1 MTQHILTVT
10 SHLQNQIEY
19 FLVAL
24 KAGFK
29 ASYNVLHKA
38 QMNRAINLVRT
49 EMMKYKIYRD
59 TYNEL
64 SKLSDRELSD
74 IGIHRG
80 DIHYIALTAY
90 SDKLSRK

>member
-10 SHLQNQIEY
+10 SHLQNQIDSC
-19 FLVAL
+19 LTAL

-29 ASYNVLHKA
+29 AVYNVLHKA
-38 QMNRAINLVRT
+38 QMNRAITLVRN

-64 SKLSDRELSD
+64 SNLSDRELSD

-90 SDKLSRK
+90 SDKISRN